1 MPKTTTSH
9 LSPRTERTIIEIPA
23 YDTNKMDIPT
33 LAECQNFLLAN
44 AQGCFF
50 CSVAAFIIY
59 IPIAFFCS
67 FICALRAFLYAL
79 VSTHP
84 LSQVVP

>member
-1 MPKTTTSH
+1 
-9 LSPRTERTIIEIPA
+9 
-23 YDTNKMDIPT
+23 MDIPT
-33 LAECQNFLLAN
+33 LAKCQNFLLAN

-59 IPIAFFCS
+59 IPIALFRG
-67 FICALRAFLYAL
+67 FIYALRAFLYAL